1 MESQFSQFTTYLL
14 ISLFNHHLDSPMV
27 ITEYVPYGDLLG
39 YLRKSQGL
47 KDIYYRNTKKLT
59 PLKANKLL
67 RFAWQIA
74 NGMEYLSSKKVSYY
88 LITRTE
94 YLMRAY
100 LVRNNGS
107 FPLSLSLPLSLSP
120 SLHSLSLSPSL
131 SLSLFLSSF
140 HPALDTAFWT
150 GTKT

>member
-1 MESQFSQFTTYLL
+1 
-14 ISLFNHHLDSPMV
+14 MV

-47 KDIYYRNTKKLT
+47 NDIYYRNTKKLT
-59 PLKANKLL
+59 PLKADKLL

-88 LITRTE
+88 LITRTV

-100 LVRNNGS
+100 LSYLVRNNAS
-107 FPLSLSLPLSLSP
+107 FPEKFDFTLVRI
-120 SLHSLSLSPSL
+120 
-131 SLSLFLSSF
+131 SSYT
-140 HPALDTAFWT
+140 L
-150 GTKT
+150 